1 LRARELRAVVRENQL
16 QPGLDRFPRR
26 LVNQLRR

>member
-1 LRARELRAVVRENQL
+1 LRTREVCAVVRENQL
-16 QPGLDRFPRR
+16 QPGPGCFPRR